1 MQLISL
7 CLVFGHQKMIC
18 YCGFHVHI
26 ESNATNHQPTVNSFI
41 NQYTVLHLEAQR
53 QITQRILRLCWRFI
67 FKLILM
73 TSAWRVIHPSA
84 SALYNYLRYC
94 VANLLE
100 FYMYLSLQCVD
111 CLLLWCGTRH
121 PYVILDYQ
129 SFHMSLFIHHSGLCV
144 RTYKRS
150 ETLFAILSPKSQW
163 HKVTFLGIYNEQE
176 VMSGDNIV
184 DRFWYFLFIY
194 IIGIF
199 VPYPCT
205 SSCWVVKCIW
215 AYEK

>member
-94 VANLLE
+94 VANFINISHVFE
-100 FYMYLSLQCVD
+100 FAVRGLFTFMMWHTPSVCHLGLSII
-111 CLLLWCGTRH
+111 
-121 PYVILDYQ
+121 PYVPLY
-129 SFHMSLFIHHSGLCV
+129 SSLWAV
-144 RTYKRS
+144 RS
-150 ETLFAILSPKSQW
+150 N
-163 HKVTFLGIYNEQE
+163 V
-176 VMSGDNIV
+176 
-184 DRFWYFLFIY
+184 
-194 IIGIF
+194 
-199 VPYPCT
+199 
-205 SSCWVVKCIW
+205 
-215 AYEK
+215 